1 MILEELYCFVDDF
14 CKVFTPEWKKYLLS
28 NGKKQRNRDGRL
40 SISEIMS
47 IFLLFQS
54 SGYRDFKHYYLQ
66 EVMNGKLRKAFPNA
80 VSYTRFVALIP
91 RILIPL
97 CVFLQFNLADFDG
110 LGFIDSISITVCHNK
125 RIHSHKVFYGS
136 AKLGKTTKG
145 WFFGF
150 KLHLICNSQGELCSV
165 QITPGNCNDL
175 MPVEKMTI
183 DMVGKLFGDKGYID
197 KELFESLFKRG
208 LQLITGI
215 RKNMKNKL
223 LSVMD
228 KILLRKRSVIEST
241 NNQLKNVFHLE
252 HSRHRSAFNG
262 FANILA
268 AILAYIFH
276 PNKPKLKISEQ
287 DRRILMAA

>member
-1 MILEELYCFVDDF
+1 M
-14 CKVFTPEWKKYLLS
+14 
-28 NGKKQRNRDGRL
+28 
-40 SISEIMS
+40 
-47 IFLLFQS
+47 
-54 SGYRDFKHYYLQ
+54 
-66 EVMNGKLRKAFPNA
+66 
-80 VSYTRFVALIP
+80 
-91 RILIPL
+91 
-97 CVFLQFNLADFDG
+97 CVFSQFNLADFDG
-110 LGFIDSISITVCHNK
+110 LGFIDSTPVAVCHYK
-125 RIHSHKVFYGS
+125 RISSHKVFYGS

-165 QITPGNCNDL
+165 QITAGNCNDL

-183 DMVGKLFGDKGYID
+183 DMIGKLFGDKGYID
-197 KELFESLFKRG
+197 KELFESLFNRG

-223 LSVMD
+223 LSVVD
-228 KILLRKRSVIEST
+228 KLLLGKRSVIEST

-268 AILAYIFH
+268 AIIAYIFH
-276 PNKPKLKISEQ
+276 PNKAKLKFSEQ
-287 DRRILMAA
+287 DRKILMAA